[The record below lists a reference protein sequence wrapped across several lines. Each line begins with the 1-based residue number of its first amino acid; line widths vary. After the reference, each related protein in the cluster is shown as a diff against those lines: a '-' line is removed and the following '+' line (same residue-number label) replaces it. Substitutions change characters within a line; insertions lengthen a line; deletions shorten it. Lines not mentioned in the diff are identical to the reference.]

1 MIVLLF
7 GAPGSGKGT
16 QSKFISEC
24 RRIPTISTGDMLRAG
39 CRAETTEGLST
50 RSILAKGG
58 LVNDELVNA
67 MVVKRL
73 AAADCRS
80 GFILDGYPRTAPQ
93 AAFLSRLLEDS
104 GFPGPTVIHLD
115 VPIPILVTRLSSRR
129 QCPSCGRTYN
139 SNRPPARPGRCDGDG
154 EALIQRTDDTEDVV
168 GRRLEAYHEFSS
180 PLIEFYQGPNYHRI
194 DGQSEPARISA
205 QIEAILKPCAGKRGI
220 KGASPKRV
228 ALACPVPSAKRSI

>member
-1 MIVLLF
+1 LIILLF

-39 CRAETTEGLST
+39 CRTETTESLST
-50 RSILAKGG
+50 RSILANGG

-67 MVVKRL
+67 MVVERV

-93 AAFLSRLLEDS
+93 AVFLSRLLEDS

-115 VPIPILVTRLSSRR
+115 VPIPVLVKRLSSRR
-129 QCPSCGRTYN
+129 YCQRCGRTYN
-139 SNRPPARPGRCDGDG
+139 LNQPPARAGRCDEDG
-154 EALIQRTDDTEDVV
+154 HALIQRTDDAEDAV

-180 PLIEFYQGPNYHRI
+180 PLIEFYQGQNYHRV
-194 DGQSEPARISA
+194 DGQRPPARISE
-205 QIEAILKPCAGKRGI
+205 QIEAIISKDGATGNDTAPGVPVRSGKR
-220 KGASPKRV
+220 
-228 ALACPVPSAKRSI
+228 L

>member
-39 CRAETTEGLST
+39 CRTETTDSQST
-50 RSILAKGG
+50 RSILAHGG

-67 MVVKRL
+67 MVVQRV

-93 AAFLSRLLEDS
+93 AAFLSRLLDES
-104 GFPGPTVIHLD
+104 GFPRPTVIHLD
-115 VPIPILVTRLSSRR
+115 VPIPVLVTRLSSRR
-129 QCPSCGRTYN
+129 YCPACGRTFN
-139 SNRPPARPGRCDGDG
+139 LHQPPAQPGQCDSDG
-154 EALIQRTDDTEDVV
+154 EALIQRTDDAEDAV
-168 GRRLEAYHEFSS
+168 GRRLDAYHEFSS

-194 DGQSEPARISA
+194 DGQSTPAHISA
-205 QIEAILKPCAGKRGI
+205 QIHAILTPPVPKRTN
-220 KGASPKRV
+220 GASTKYPTF
-228 ALACPVPSAKRSI
+228 PSATPSGK